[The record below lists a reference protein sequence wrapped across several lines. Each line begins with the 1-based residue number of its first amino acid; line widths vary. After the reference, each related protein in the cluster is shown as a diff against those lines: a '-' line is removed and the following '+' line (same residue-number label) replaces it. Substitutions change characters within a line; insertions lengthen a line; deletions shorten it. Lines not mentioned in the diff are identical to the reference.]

1 MDDIYEQLKII
12 DYSLICFLHKYKII
26 HKYINYIL
34 SISLNTIDDYNK
46 LINKILCLYKQ
57 NVHNAVHNNISEFK
71 TKLEKQKEQDK
82 NINEIKE
89 KLKKAVKLTK
99 TNVKIKDDIQEEQ
112 KVPEID
118 PHLKIDLPYNIIS
131 LYKLRYYKNVF
142 FKNYSTIT
150 KNDNYLNANEQR
162 KNFLLKLKFSANVSK
177 KNNNKTGSDI
187 FQDDH
192 KNMLRIL
199 NENTFYN
206 ESQKLKEILI
216 INKYLNKA
224 KYIINN
230 MPQFLCT
237 IIEEFELTESNFH
250 EHMYLFILLA
260 VNKWFKK
267 IIGECERFISYNKG
281 HAYKKNNETNEIY
294 KKFNEYMN
302 DILQRGAEQTV
313 LFNEEKFFYCYPSNL
328 NFNMNTSFLT
338 YYFFYMNK
346 SLFNFV
352 RGIYSYS
359 IRKGEKNQDAKK
371 KNKLI
376 LLNDDKEDNSVY
388 MKSDIYNY
396 NLYNEYSEIDYLNNL
411 CFYLNNE
418 KIYPNIFLICN
429 YLLQEETKNV
439 MNIIYEI
446 QRGSFDLL
454 ILQDISIV
462 IQLVLIFLKN
472 LKNVFKE
479 EIKRGNYQLDYMDRN
494 DNIEEINEN
503 DKKKKNTDKI
513 SIKEKDQDI
522 DEKNEK
528 YEKNEKKE
536 QYEKNEKYE
545 KNEQYE
551 ENDEYEDFR
560 KCISTTILNYSY
572 SNDYDELLI
581 PLRLMFLNILKFIHI
596 TIKNENRKFICTFWQ
611 KDYINEDEEKIEK
624 IHDNEIQEMNN
635 IKIMSKENIEKE
647 RDSIIRNKEDEQT
660 NILYNNNSYDFL
672 TCLKYECNENNCYLF
687 NQSKNKKIY
696 QNGDDNQNN
705 NKNKNQNQ
713 NQNIYPQIYNN
724 ENINHVI
731 NKRILCYDFYKAVVE
746 NLKKVKH
753 DIENKNNRD
762 MYTGILLKKS
772 KYKIDNNNNNNK
784 ISNIT
789 TMKPKTSVTMKKRI
803 TQSTEIKGKISELKS
818 AIKNDTNNVKSKNI
832 IKDSEKNI
840 NSKVI
845 KVKKNTTPIKMNL
858 EKNKETFGKK
868 LTKVKLS
875 DKK

>member
-12 DYSLICFLHKYKII
+12 DYSLICFLNKYKII

-57 NVHNAVHNNISEFK
+57 NVYNAVHNNISEFK
-71 TKLEKQKEQDK
+71 KKEEKQKEQDK

-99 TNVKIKDDIQEEQ
+99 TNVKIKDDHQEEQ
-112 KVPEID
+112 KAPEID
-118 PHLKIDLPYNIIS
+118 PNLKIDLPYNIIS
-131 LYKLRYYKNVF
+131 LYKLRYYKNLF

-162 KNFLLKLKFSANVSK
+162 KNFLLKLKCSANVSRK
-177 KNNNKTGSDI
+177 NNKTESDI

-206 ESQKLKEILI
+206 ESQKLKDILI

-224 KYIINN
+224 KYLINN

-260 VNKWFKK
+260 VNKWFKR

-281 HAYKKNNETNEIY
+281 HAYKKNNEINEIY
-294 KKFNEYMN
+294 KIFNEYMN
-302 DILQRGAEQTV
+302 DILQRGAEQTI
-313 LFNEEKFFYCYPSNL
+313 LFNEEKCFYCYPSNL

-338 YYFFYMNK
+338 YYFLYINK
-346 SLFNFV
+346 SLFNFLK
-352 RGIYSYS
+352 GIYSYTL
-359 IRKGEKNQDAKK
+359 RKGETNQDPKN

-376 LLNDDKEDNSVY
+376 LLNDDKEDSVY

-396 NLYNEYSEIDYLNNL
+396 NLYNEYNEIDYLNNL

-429 YLLQEETKNV
+429 YLLQEETRNV
-439 MNIIYEI
+439 MNIIFEI
-446 QRGSFDLL
+446 QRGTFDLL

-462 IQLVLIFLKN
+462 IQIVLIFLKN

-479 EIKRGNYQLDYMDRN
+479 EIKKGNYQLDYMDRK
-494 DNIEEINEN
+494 DNIEEIHEN
-503 DKKKKNTDKI
+503 DKKKKNSDKMFI
-513 SIKEKDQDI
+513 KDKEKELDEKK
-522 DEKNEK
+522 EKNED
-528 YEKNEKKE
+528 
-536 QYEKNEKYE
+536 
-545 KNEQYE
+545 YE
-551 ENDEYEDFR
+551 EHDEYDEYDDFR

-581 PLRLMFLNILKFIHI
+581 PLRLMFLNILKFIHVI
-596 TIKNENRKFICTFWQ
+596 VKSEDRKFICTFWQ
-611 KDYINEDEEKIEK
+611 KDCVSEHTEKIQK
-624 IHDNEIQEMNN
+624 VYDTEIQEMNN
-635 IKIMSKENIEKE
+635 IKIMNKENMQMD
-647 RDSIIRNKEDEQT
+647 RDSNVLNKEDKQT
-660 NILYNNNSYDFL
+660 NILYNNNSYDL

-687 NQSKNKKIY
+687 NQRKNKKIY
-696 QNGDDNQNN
+696 QNVDAKLEENQNN
-705 NKNKNQNQ
+705 NQNKNKN
-713 NQNIYPQIYNN
+713 IYHQVYNK

-746 NLKKVKH
+746 NLQKVKH
-753 DIENKNNRD
+753 DIENRNNRD
-762 MYTGILLKKS
+762 IYTGILLKKS
-772 KYKIDNNNNNNK
+772 KYKIDNDK
-784 ISNIT
+784 KTPNIT
-789 TMKPKTSVTMKKRI
+789 TMKTKTSVPIKKCI
-803 TQSTEIKGKISELKS
+803 TQRTDAKGKITELKS
-818 AIKNDTNNVKSKNI
+818 TIKNNTDKVQSKNI

-840 NSKVI
+840 NSKVLN
-845 KVKKNTTPIKMNL
+845 VKKNTPSTKINSD
-858 EKNKETFGKK
+858 KNKETFAKK
-868 LTKVKLS
+868 LTKVKVS